1 MAHYTAHMMG
11 QPSNPAH
18 EHDTLEAAE
27 ANEAADTSDFWASWV
42 ADVRDSIEQSGG
54 DSEDGDILLATLME
68 RIADAI
74 EISVNEAEK
83 RANEFARN
91 TLRLAEDATHKIGR
105 VQREARETRE
115 RQQVEAE
122 VLVRR
127 LDGMAAAI
135 ESVTREN
142 AALTARLAA
151 QESESARA
159 VGALEKEIA
168 KERALRRLLDAQR
181 NRPHTQQVASE
192 LAKRH
197 AMKALENMKGKT
209 ETEAA

>member
-11 QPSNPAH
+11 QPSNLTR
-18 EHDTLEAAE
+18 EHDTPEAAE

-54 DSEDGDILLATLME
+54 DSEDGDVLLATLMD

-115 RQQVEAE
+115 RQEAEAKALAARFDRVEAANAS
-122 VLVRR
+122 L
-127 LDGMAAAI
+127 LQ
-135 ESVTREN
+135 EN
-142 AALTARLAA
+142 AALTARLVA
-151 QESESARA
+151 QESSTAKA
-159 VGALEKEIA
+159 IAGLAKEVSR
-168 KERALRRLLDAQR
+168 ERALRRLLDAQR
-181 NRPHTQQVASE
+181 SRPHAQRVASE

-197 AMKALENMKGKT
+197 AETMLKVAAGKP
-209 ETEAA
+209 EAA

>member
-1 MAHYTAHMMG
+1 MASYAIHTSG
-11 QPSNPAH
+11 PSSNPAH

-91 TLRLAEDATHKIGR
+91 TLRLAEDATHKIGK
-105 VQREARETRE
+105 VQREAREARE

-122 VLVRR
+122 ALVRR

-135 ESVTREN
+135 DTVTREN
-142 AALTARLAA
+142 AELKETEIGRGIAL
-151 QESESARA
+151 
-159 VGALEKEIA
+159 LEREIA
-168 KERALRRLLDAQR
+168 RERSLRRLLDAQR
-181 NRPHTQQVASE
+181 SRPHGQRIASE
-192 LAKRH
+192 LAKKF
-197 AMKALENMKGKT
+197 AAKALEKAMKGRT
-209 ETEAA
+209 EEAA